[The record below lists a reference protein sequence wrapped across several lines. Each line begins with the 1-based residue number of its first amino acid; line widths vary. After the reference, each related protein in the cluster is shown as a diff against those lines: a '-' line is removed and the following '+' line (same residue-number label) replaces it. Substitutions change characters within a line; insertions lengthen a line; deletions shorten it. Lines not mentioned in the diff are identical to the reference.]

1 MTRRQL
7 RENIFKILFKLEFN
21 SVDEMPEQLQFSLDN
36 IGDTDDEDAVV
47 KPVAIVSVEEEETK
61 QNAVS
66 DKDAAYITDKTNKI
80 IGLISEIDAIIKEVS
95 SGWQLD
101 RIGKAE
107 LAILRL
113 AIYEMKYDEDVP
125 FKVAINEA
133 VELSKIYCNED
144 AKGFVNGVLA
154 KVEE

>member
-7 RENIFKILFKLEFN
+7 RENIFKVLFKLEFN
-21 SVDEMPEQLQFSLDN
+21 SVDEMPEQLQFSLNN
-36 IGDTDDEDAVV
+36 IGDNDEDDAVV
-47 KPVAIVSVEEEETK
+47 NTVADSGKEEEIK
-61 QNAVS
+61 DSIIS
-66 DKDAAYITDKTNKI
+66 DKDAAYIRDKTNRI
-80 IGLISEIDAIIKEVS
+80 ISVISDIDAIIKEVS

>member
-21 SVDEMPEQLQFSLDN
+21 SVDEMTEQMEFSL
-36 IGDTDDEDAVV
+36 ED
-47 KPVAIVSVEEEETK
+47 VSEISE
-61 QNAVS
+61 N
-66 DKDAAYITDKTNKI
+66 DIAYITNKTNKI
-80 IGLISEIDAIIKEVS
+80 ISLISDIDSIIAEVS
-95 SGWQLD
+95 SGWKLD

-133 VELSKIYCNED
+133 VELSKIYCNEE
-144 AKGFVNGVLA
+144 AKSFVNGVLA

>member
-1 MTRRQL
+1 MTRRAL
-7 RENIFKILFKLEFN
+7 RENIFRILFRVEFN
-21 SVDEMPEQLQFSLDN
+21 SKEEMKEQIDFS
-36 IGDTDDEDAVV
+36 
-47 KPVAIVSVEEEETK
+47 VSTIEGILPEEE
-61 QNAVS
+61 Q
-66 DKDAAYITDKTNKI
+66 YIIDKTNKI
-80 IGLISEIDAIIKEVS
+80 ISLIDEIDGKITEIS
-95 SGWQLD
+95 DGWKLD

-144 AKGFVNGVLA
+144 TKSFINGLLA

>member
-1 MTRRQL
+1 MTRRAL

-21 SVDEMPEQLQFSLDN
+21 TVDEMKEQMNFSLD
-36 IGDTDDEDAVV
+36 IIED
-47 KPVAIVSVEEEETK
+47 IE
-61 QNAVS
+61 
-66 DKDAAYITDKTNKI
+66 DKDKDYIINKTNNI
-80 IGLISEIDAIIKEVS
+80 IGLIGDIDSTIEEVS
-95 SGWQLD
+95 SGWKKERL
-101 RIGKAE
+101 GKAE
-107 LAILRL
+107 LTILRL

>member
-7 RENIFKILFKLEFN
+7 RENIFKVLFKLEFN
-21 SVDEMPEQLQFSLDN
+21 SVEEMPEQLEFSLEDN
-36 IGDTDDEDAVV
+36 PDI
-47 KPVAIVSVEEEETK
+47 EE
-61 QNAVS
+61 
-66 DKDAAYITDKTNKI
+66 KDVNYITDKTNKI
-80 IGLISEIDAIIKEVS
+80 ISLIADIDDIICNVS
-95 SGWQLD
+95 SGWKLD

-125 FKVAINEA
+125 YKVAINEA

-144 AKGFVNGVLA
+144 AKSFINGVLA

>member
-21 SVDEMPEQLQFSLDN
+21 SLEEMPEQIEFSLEDV
-36 IGDTDDEDAVV
+36 DDM
-47 KPVAIVSVEEEETK
+47 EE
-61 QNAVS
+61 
-66 DKDAAYITDKTNKI
+66 KDSSYITDKANKI
-80 IGLISEIDAIIKEVS
+80 ISLISDIDAVIKDVS

-113 AIYEMKYDEDVP
+113 AIYEMKFDEDVP

-133 VELSKIYCNED
+133 VELSKIYCNEE
-144 AKGFVNGVLA
+144 AKSFVNGVLA

>member
-1 MTRRQL
+1 MTRRAL
-7 RENIFKILFKLEFN
+7 RENIFRILFRVEFN
-21 SVDEMPEQLQFSLDN
+21 TIEEMKEQIDFSVCDIQDIS
-36 IGDTDDEDAVV
+36 DDDR
-47 KPVAIVSVEEEETK
+47 
-61 QNAVS
+61 
-66 DKDAAYITDKTNKI
+66 DYIIDKTNNI
-80 IGLISEIDAIIKEVS
+80 ISLIDEIDDIIKGVS
-95 SGWQLD
+95 EGWRLE

-113 AIYEMKYDEDVP
+113 AVYEMKYDADVP

-144 AKGFVNGVLA
+144 AKGFINGVLA

>member
-21 SVDEMPEQLQFSLDN
+21 SVEEMPEQLEFSLEDN
-36 IGDTDDEDAVV
+36 PEIDE
-47 KPVAIVSVEEEETK
+47 
-61 QNAVS
+61 
-66 DKDAAYITDKTNKI
+66 KDVNYITDKTNKI
-80 IGLISEIDAIIKEVS
+80 ISLIADIDDIICNVS
-95 SGWQLD
+95 SGWKLD

-113 AIYEMKYDEDVP
+113 AIYEMKYDADVP
-125 FKVAINEA
+125 YKVAINEA
-133 VELSKIYCNED
+133 VELSKVYCNEE
-144 AKGFVNGVLA
+144 AKSFINGVLA

>member
-36 IGDTDDEDAVV
+36 IGD
-47 KPVAIVSVEEEETK
+47 
-61 QNAVS
+61 
-66 DKDAAYITDKTNKI
+66 KDAAYITDKTNKI
-80 IGLISEIDAIIKEVS
+80 ISLISNIDAIIKEVS
-95 SGWQLD
+95 TGWQLD

-133 VELSKIYCNED
+133 VEL
-144 AKGFVNGVLA
+144 AKKYHDEKNGKFVNGILSSVF
-154 KVEE
+154 KGK

>member
-36 IGDTDDEDAVV
+36 IGDNDDEDVIV
-47 KPVAIVSVEEEETK
+47 KPMADISEEDTK
-61 QNAVS
+61 QNAIS

-80 IGLISEIDAIIKEVS
+80 IGFISEIDAIIKEVS

>member
-1 MTRRQL
+1 MKQ
-7 RENIFKILFKLEFN
+7 ENKF
-21 SVDEMPEQLQFSLDN
+21 Q
-36 IGDTDDEDAVV
+36 ED
-47 KPVAIVSVEEEETK
+47 TK
-61 QNAVS
+61 QNAIS

>member
-1 MTRRQL
+1 MTRRAL
-7 RENIFKILFKLEFN
+7 RENIFRILFRVEFN
-21 SVDEMPEQLQFSLDN
+21 TVEEMKEQIDFSVEDINDL
-36 IGDTDDEDAVV
+36 TDDDRDY
-47 KPVAIVSVEEEETK
+47 IV
-61 QNAVS
+61 
-66 DKDAAYITDKTNKI
+66 DKTNTI
-80 IGLISEIDAIIKEVS
+80 ISLIDEIDSIIESVS
-95 SGWQLD
+95 SGWRLE

-113 AIYEMKYDEDVP
+113 AIYEMKYDSDVP

-144 AKGFVNGVLA
+144 AKSFINGVLA

>member
-21 SVDEMPEQLQFSLDN
+21 SVDEMPEQMEFSLED
-36 IGDTDDEDAVV
+36 IEDISEKDE
-47 KPVAIVSVEEEETK
+47 
-61 QNAVS
+61 
-66 DKDAAYITDKTNKI
+66 AYITDKTNKI
-80 IGLISEIDAIIKEVS
+80 ISLIRDIDAIIGEIS
-95 SGWQLD
+95 SGWKLD

-113 AIYEMKYDEDVP
+113 AIYEMKFDEDVP

-133 VELSKIYCNED
+133 VELSKIYCNEE
-144 AKGFVNGVLA
+144 AKSFVNGVLA

>member
-21 SVDEMPEQLQFSLDN
+21 SVDEMTEQMEFSL
-36 IGDTDDEDAVV
+36 ED
-47 KPVAIVSVEEEETK
+47 VSEISE
-61 QNAVS
+61 N
-66 DKDAAYITDKTNKI
+66 DIAYITNKTNKI
-80 IGLISEIDAIIKEVS
+80 ISLISDIDSVIAEVS
-95 SGWQLD
+95 SGWKLD

-133 VELSKIYCNED
+133 VELSKIYCNEE

>member
-21 SVDEMPEQLQFSLDN
+21 SVEEMPEQLEFSLEDN
-36 IGDTDDEDAVV
+36 PEIDE
-47 KPVAIVSVEEEETK
+47 
-61 QNAVS
+61 
-66 DKDAAYITDKTNKI
+66 KDVNYITDKTNKI
-80 IGLISEIDAIIKEVS
+80 ISLIADIDDIICNVS
-95 SGWQLD
+95 SGWKLD

-113 AIYEMKYDEDVP
+113 AIYEMKYDADVP
-125 FKVAINEA
+125 YKVAINEA
-133 VELSKIYCNED
+133 VELSKIYCNEE
-144 AKGFVNGVLA
+144 AKSFINGVLA

>member
-7 RENIFKILFKLEFN
+7 REIIFKILFKLEFN
-21 SVDEMPEQLQFSLDN
+21 KVDEMTEQIAFSLDD
-36 IGDTDDEDAVV
+36 IED
-47 KPVAIVSVEEEETK
+47 ISE
-61 QNAVS
+61 
-66 DKDAAYITDKTNKI
+66 KDVAYITDKTNKI
-80 IGLISEIDAIIKEVS
+80 ISLICDVDAIIESVS
-95 SGWQLD
+95 SGWKLD

-113 AIYEMKYDEDVP
+113 AIYEMKFDEDVP

-133 VELSKIYCNED
+133 VELSKIYCNEE
-144 AKGFVNGVLA
+144 AKSFVNGVLA

>member
-7 RENIFKILFKLEFN
+7 RESIFKILFKLEFN
-21 SVDEMPEQLQFSLDN
+21 
-36 IGDTDDEDAVV
+36 T
-47 KPVAIVSVEEEETK
+47 VEEMKEQIEFTLEDI
-61 QNAVS
+61 S
-66 DKDAAYITDKTNKI
+66 DIKDDDVIYITDKTNKI
-80 IGLISEIDAIIKEVS
+80 ISLICDIDSIISEVS
-95 SGWQLD
+95 SGWKLD

-133 VELSKIYCNED
+133 VELSKIYCNEE
-144 AKGFVNGVLA
+144 AKSFINGVLA

>member
-21 SVDEMPEQLQFSLDN
+21 SVDEMSEQMGFSLDN
-36 IGDTDDEDAVV
+36 IED
-47 KPVAIVSVEEEETK
+47 IEE
-61 QNAVS
+61 
-66 DKDAAYITDKTNKI
+66 KDMNYITDKTNKI
-80 IGLISEIDAIIKEVS
+80 ISLISDIDAIISQVS
-95 SGWQLD
+95 EGWKLD

-113 AIYEMKYDEDVP
+113 AIYEMKFDEDVP

-133 VELSKIYCNED
+133 VELSKIYCNEES
-144 AKGFVNGVLA
+144 KSFVNGILA

>member
-21 SVDEMPEQLQFSLDN
+21 SVDEMAEQIDFSL
-36 IGDTDDEDAVV
+36 ED
-47 KPVAIVSVEEEETK
+47 IEDISE
-61 QNAVS
+61 
-66 DKDAAYITDKTNKI
+66 KDVAYITDKTNKI
-80 IGLISEIDAIIKEVS
+80 ISLICDVDAIIEAVS
-95 SGWQLD
+95 SGWKID

-113 AIYEMKYDEDVP
+113 AIYEMKFDEDVP

-133 VELSKIYCNED
+133 VELSKIYCNEE

>member
-21 SVDEMPEQLQFSLDN
+21 SVEEMPEQVEFSLENTPD
-36 IGDTDDEDAVV
+36 ITAEDV
-47 KPVAIVSVEEEETK
+47 
-61 QNAVS
+61 
-66 DKDAAYITDKTNKI
+66 AYITDKSNRI
-80 IGLISEIDAIIKEVS
+80 ISLIGDIDDIICQVS
-95 SGWQLD
+95 SGWKLD

-113 AIYEMKYDEDVP
+113 AIYEMKFDEDVP

-133 VELSKIYCNED
+133 VELSKIYCNEE
-144 AKGFVNGVLA
+144 AKSFVNGVLA

>member
-36 IGDTDDEDAVV
+36 IGD
-47 KPVAIVSVEEEETK
+47 
-61 QNAVS
+61 
-66 DKDAAYITDKTNKI
+66 KDAAYITDKTNKI
-80 IGLISEIDAIIKEVS
+80 ISLISNIDAIIKEVS
-95 SGWQLD
+95 TGWQLD